1 MMSPTLIWLTRN
13 CFSTINPQ
21 DLAVFNE
28 VGIFFTTPNAVDI
41 VKDSA
46 HYMTKKLGGSG
57 AVREICDLI
66 ICSRGSN
73 SSLEFERYIK
83 KE

>member
-1 MMSPTLIWLTRN
+1 MGDDL
-13 CFSTINPQ
+13 Q
-21 DLAVFNE
+21 DLVALQE
-28 VGIFFTTPNAVDI
+28 VGIFFTIPNAVDV

-46 HYMTKKLGGSG
+46 HYITERLGGNG

-73 SSLEFERYIK
+73 SSLEFEQYIK